1 MVKSSFLF
9 VFLLCCLSVK
19 AFTGH
24 QLPFSL
30 SNPLGVNPR
39 VQARAFMF
47 PAQAQLI
54 VDAAN
59 EANAYTDQFFGAG
72 AQNQNDNS
80 SNAFRHSVWNALAVK
95 KLKDA
100 GANEATATDIVQRF
114 TSAYEYNDA
123 GTALVKTAASAMD
136 LNNNLVAWFDAQFSL
151 EFDKLLSQILDD
163 NNVQFTTSNDES
175 SSTAELNAMS
185 FEKYN
190 QQIDKIKHHLNR
202 GDCYELNYCIPLL
215 LKTKISP
222 VSIQKKLKNNSPA
235 PLTAF
240 YKYQHNWL
248 ISASPERFIK
258 KNGDKLISQP
268 IKGTARRNGNSLEDE
283 KVKKELLTSEK
294 ERAENI
300 MITDLVRNDLSKVAA
315 RNSVHVNELCGL
327 YSFAQV
333 FQLISTIS
341 CQLRPQVDFIQIIT
355 ALFPMGSMTGAP
367 KFRSMEIIDELEDFQ
382 RGLFS
387 GSVGYISPEGD
398 FDFNV
403 VIRSIFYNE
412 KKEEILIAAGSAIT
426 LKSNAEDE
434 YNECLLKANAMLKV
448 LGLDV
453 TSLNVIK

>member
-1 MVKSSFLF
+1 MNLVKRVIDVSNHKSFELADRF
-9 VFLLCCLSVK
+9 ATLAPNYNRFCLLDSCGFAETNASQQYEWLVGID
-19 AFTGH
+19 ALANFE
-24 QLPFSL
+24 LPSTNL
-30 SNPLGVNPR
+30 
-39 VQARAFMF
+39 
-47 PAQAQLI
+47 
-54 VDAAN
+54 
-59 EANAYTDQFFGAG
+59 
-72 AQNQNDNS
+72 
-80 SNAFRHSVWNALAVK
+80 NALQSFVNENK
-95 KLKDA
+95 GQWIFGHLNYDLKNTIEPKLSSKNTLLIDFPIC
-100 GANEATATDIVQRF
+100 GFFVPKF
-114 TSAYEYNDA
+114 TFAY
-123 GTALVKTAASAMD
+123 
-136 LNNNLVAWFDAQFSL
+136 LNSNLVAWFDAQFSL
-151 EFDKLLSQILDD
+151 ELDKLLSQILDD

-258 KNGDKLISQP
+258 KNGDKLISKP
-268 IKGTARRNGNSLEDE
+268 IKGTAKRNGNSLEDE